1 MNFRPV
7 HQNLDTSFVNLS
19 ALIKYLRR
27 RQFAGIVRVRLN
39 NYEAEIHITDEN
51 QLKVSEQDHLS
62 GRVSEGEEAL
72 QRILIRSRE
81 PGGIVNVFQKTTANP
96 ATEISENID
105 AKTSAQV
112 SKTPQI
118 QKQISAAPNTI
129 SVKPHIVNKPE
140 VKPIAEKL
148 STEMPKKIV
157 PETAS
162 KKIELPAPK
171 IEIQPQTQKVSLP
184 EFPFRLTNNVEAK
197 AQQTKISAERFQV
210 LVKLFAEILGT
221 IDKSLAQAN
230 LNFAAAF
237 EKACAEISGDY
248 PFLKAQENIFIYKNG
263 EIKINGQINANQFKS
278 SLLEAVRRV
287 LEKLGANPKF
297 VEVFRSTNQNLL
309 AVLRQRKALCDEFS
323 ITNKL
328 EKMLGV

>member
-81 PGGIVNVFQKTTANP
+81 PGGIVNVFQKINANS
-96 ATEISENID
+96 AAEISENKD
-105 AKTSAQV
+105 AKTYVEV
-112 SKTPQI
+112 SKKPEI
-118 QKQISAAPNTI
+118 PKPAAAASNTI
-129 SVKPHIVNKPE
+129 PVKKHIAAKTE
-140 VKPIAEKL
+140 IKPIAENI
-148 STEMPKKIV
+148 STEPVKKVTSEILTKKMEV
-157 PETAS
+157 PT
-162 KKIELPAPK
+162 PK
-171 IEIQPQTQKVSLP
+171 IEIQPPTQKVSLP

-197 AQQTKISAERFQV
+197 AQQTKASNENFQV
-210 LVKLFAEILGT
+210 LVELFAEILGT
-221 IDKSLAQAN
+221 IDKTLAEAN

-237 EKACAEISGDY
+237 EKACSEISGDY
-248 PFLKAQENIFIYKNG
+248 PFLRAPENIFNYKNG
-263 EIKINGQINANQFKS
+263 EIKINGQINPNQFKS

-297 VEVFRSTNQNLL
+297 SGVYRATIQNLL
-309 AVLRQRKALCDEFS
+309 AVIRRRKDLCDEFY
-323 ITNKL
+323 ITTKL
-328 EKMLGV
+328 EKILGA

>member
-81 PGGIVNVFQKTTANP
+81 PGGIVNVFQKMNANSTA
-96 ATEISENID
+96 EISEDKD
-105 AKTSAQV
+105 AKTSVEV

-118 QKQISAAPNTI
+118 QKQIKTVPNTI
-129 SVKPHIVNKPE
+129 SIKPNIVNKSE
-140 VKPIAEKL
+140 VKTVTEKIPAEP
-148 STEMPKKIV
+148 PKKIS
-157 PETAS
+157 PETLNQ
-162 KKIELPAPK
+162 KIEMPTPK
-171 IEIQPQTQKVSLP
+171 IEIPPQTQKVSLP

-197 AQQTKISAERFQV
+197 AQQTKISPERFQI

-221 IDKSLAQAN
+221 IDKTLAEAK
-230 LNFAAAF
+230 LNFPAAF
-237 EKACAEISGDY
+237 EKACSEISGDY
-248 PFLKAQENIFIYKNG
+248 PFLKSGENIFIYKNG
-263 EIKINGQINANQFKS
+263 EIKINASINPNQFKS

-287 LEKLGANPKF
+287 LEKLGANRKF
-297 VEVFRSTNQNLL
+297 SEVHRSTNQNLL
-309 AVLRQRKALCDEFS
+309 AILRQHKSLCDEFS
-323 ITNKL
+323 ITHKL
-328 EKMLGV
+328 ERILGV

>member
-62 GRVSEGEEAL
+62 GRISEGEEAL

-81 PGGIVNVFQKTTANP
+81 PGGIVNVFQKMNANA

-105 AKTSAQV
+105 AKTSVEV
-112 SKTPQI
+112 SKKPE
-118 QKQISAAPNTI
+118 SAKPVAVAPNAI
-129 SVKPHIVNKPE
+129 SVKQNIAAKPE
-140 VKPIAEKL
+140 AKPIAEKFPIE
-148 STEMPKKIV
+148 TPKKV
-157 PETAS
+157 TPEVSAQ
-162 KKIELPAPK
+162 KIEIPSPK
-171 IEIQPQTQKVSLP
+171 IEIPPQTQKVSLP

-197 AQQTKISAERFQV
+197 AQQTKVSTENFQN
-210 LVKLFAEILGT
+210 LVKLFAEILGA
-221 IDKSLAQAN
+221 IDKTLAESN

-237 EKACAEISGDY
+237 EKACSEISGDY
-248 PFLKAQENIFIYKNG
+248 PFLRAQENIFSYKNG
-263 EIKINGQINANQFKS
+263 EIKINGQINPNQFKL

-297 VEVFRSTNQNLL
+297 SAVYRATIQNLL
-309 AVLRQRKALCDEFS
+309 ALVRRRKASCDEFS
-323 ITNKL
+323 ITTKL
-328 EKMLGV
+328 EKILGA